1 MLENIREKSQGMT
14 AKVILGLIIL
24 TFAFAGIGSYTNSVD
39 TSVAE
44 VNGEKISQQ
53 DFEQAFQQ
61 QRNRMSQQ
69 YGEMFESLLADPT
82 YLNNLRNDV
91 LNSLINEKLLDQNT
105 QDLAIRISD
114 ERIKKTIVEM
124 KEFHVDGVFDNNRY
138 LALINQAGFR
148 ESSNF
153 RDYLRV
159 EMARQQ
165 LTQSL
170 VATEFSLPF
179 ETEMVTKLRDQKRDL
194 RFAVIAAEQFKAQ
207 VEVTDEEIKSHYQA
221 NQAAYQHA
229 EKAKVN
235 YVVLDV
241 NDIAK
246 TIETTDE
253 DAEAFYKNNIASYTQ
268 AEKRRI
274 SHILIEPADDAET
287 KINDLLAQI
296 KAGGDFAELAKA
308 NSADTFSAENGG
320 DLEWLEAGVMVPE
333 FEEAAMALSNVG
345 DVSDVVETEFG
356 FHIIKLTEFEAE
368 VITPFEE
375 AKAEI
380 MAAAATD
387 AAQNKFFELKD
398 ELGRVS
404 FEVPDSLDEAAE
416 VVSAKVMTS
425 DWLTRNQNPAPFNNS
440 DVINAVF
447 SDMVISENLNSEVI
461 EVSDELAIVVHINE
475 YQPAETKALELV
487 SAEIKAKLLTQKA
500 NEKAQV
506 AADELLAKF
515 TAGEDITAGLTEL
528 DSQFEVKADVARF
541 GSDVDGTI
549 VRKAFTLPHPA
560 EGTVSAANISL
571 SNGDIALVEIQAV
584 KPGNAETV
592 APQLAEQFAAQLSR
606 SAYVSYI
613 GALSEQAKITRRT
626 LTDVANPAY

>member
-1 MLENIREKSQGMT
+1 M
-14 AKVILGLIIL
+14 
-24 TFAFAGIGSYTNSVD
+24 
-39 TSVAE
+39 
-44 VNGEKISQQ
+44 
-53 DFEQAFQQ
+53 
-61 QRNRMSQQ
+61 
-69 YGEMFESLLADPT
+69 
-82 YLNNLRNDV
+82 
-91 LNSLINEKLLDQNT
+91 
-105 QDLAIRISD
+105 
-114 ERIKKTIVEM
+114 IK
-124 KEFHVDGVFDNNRY
+124 
-138 LALINQAGFR
+138 
-148 ESSNF
+148 
-153 RDYLRV
+153 
-159 EMARQQ
+159 
-165 LTQSL
+165 
-170 VATEFSLPF
+170 
-179 ETEMVTKLRDQKRDL
+179 KRDL

-253 DAEAFYKNNIASYTQ
+253 DAEAFIKNNIGSYTQ

-447 SDMVISENLNSEVI
+447 
-461 EVSDELAIVVHINE
+461 
-475 YQPAETKALELV
+475 
-487 SAEIKAKLLTQKA
+487 
-500 NEKAQV
+500 
-506 AADELLAKF
+506 F
-515 TAGEDITAGLTEL
+515 
-528 DSQFEVKADVARF
+528 
-541 GSDVDGTI
+541 
-549 VRKAFTLPHPA
+549 
-560 EGTVSAANISL
+560 
-571 SNGDIALVEIQAV
+571 
-584 KPGNAETV
+584 
-592 APQLAEQFAAQLSR
+592 
-606 SAYVSYI
+606 
-613 GALSEQAKITRRT
+613 
-626 LTDVANPAY
+626 

>member
-179 ETEMVTKLRDQKRDL
+179 ETEMVTKLRDQK
-194 RFAVIAAEQFKAQ
+194 
-207 VEVTDEEIKSHYQA
+207 T
-221 NQAAYQHA
+221 
-229 EKAKVN
+229 
-235 YVVLDV
+235 
-241 NDIAK
+241 
-246 TIETTDE
+246 
-253 DAEAFYKNNIASYTQ
+253 
-268 AEKRRI
+268 
-274 SHILIEPADDAET
+274 
-287 KINDLLAQI
+287 
-296 KAGGDFAELAKA
+296 
-308 NSADTFSAENGG
+308 
-320 DLEWLEAGVMVPE
+320 
-333 FEEAAMALSNVG
+333 
-345 DVSDVVETEFG
+345 
-356 FHIIKLTEFEAE
+356 
-368 VITPFEE
+368 
-375 AKAEI
+375 
-380 MAAAATD
+380 
-387 AAQNKFFELKD
+387 
-398 ELGRVS
+398 
-404 FEVPDSLDEAAE
+404 
-416 VVSAKVMTS
+416 
-425 DWLTRNQNPAPFNNS
+425 
-440 DVINAVF
+440 
-447 SDMVISENLNSEVI
+447 
-461 EVSDELAIVVHINE
+461 
-475 YQPAETKALELV
+475 
-487 SAEIKAKLLTQKA
+487 
-500 NEKAQV
+500 
-506 AADELLAKF
+506 
-515 TAGEDITAGLTEL
+515 
-528 DSQFEVKADVARF
+528 
-541 GSDVDGTI
+541 
-549 VRKAFTLPHPA
+549 
-560 EGTVSAANISL
+560 
-571 SNGDIALVEIQAV
+571 
-584 KPGNAETV
+584 
-592 APQLAEQFAAQLSR
+592 
-606 SAYVSYI
+606 
-613 GALSEQAKITRRT
+613 
-626 LTDVANPAY
+626 